1 MLDYIKP
8 NKTTLASDLKG
19 TMKFCTVFPAF
30 GALTSVTRNK
40 GIRKAI
46 SSLEVEKFAKLN
58 TRLKECNADVFTR
71 GIKLSESYDVYK
83 DVAKNAKTLS
93 NKLAKAVERGDISA
107 WQKFKNLFTKNKV
120 TVESLQTAAEA
131 AKENLKTATNTI
143 EAGEILTKNAD
154 GALVAVKEL
163 GETSAKDTVKGLFK
177 SELKNKFVLAI
188 TIFGAIPRIKDEV
201 IPTFKEKGFAAGMK
215 ETARV
220 IVRTAV
226 DFVSNAGFSAVGRAI
241 GTALG
246 SVVPG
251 VGNAIGGMMGD
262 AVGSCIS
269 MRLTNKIFDKDKTV
283 TQQQEETPTEDA
295 ASTENTEITEN
306 TENQKRTLDIISSDS
321 LTGDPY
327 LDKRI
332 NTALSI

>member
-1 MLDYIKP
+1 M
-8 NKTTLASDLKG
+8 
-19 TMKFCTVFPAF
+19 
-30 GALTSVTRNK
+30 
-40 GIRKAI
+40 
-46 SSLEVEKFAKLN
+46 
-58 TRLKECNADVFTR
+58 
-71 GIKLSESYDVYK
+71 
-83 DVAKNAKTLS
+83 
-93 NKLAKAVERGDISA
+93 
-107 WQKFKNLFTKNKV
+107 
-120 TVESLQTAAEA
+120 
-131 AKENLKTATNTI
+131 
-143 EAGEILTKNAD
+143 
-154 GALVAVKEL
+154 
-163 GETSAKDTVKGLFK
+163 FK

-188 TIFGAIPRIKDEV
+188 TIFGAIPRIKEEV
-201 IPTFKEKGFAAGMK
+201 IPTFKEKGFVAGIK
-215 ETARV
+215 ATGKV
-220 IVRTAV
+220 IARTAV

-283 TQQQEETPTEDA
+283 TQQQEETSA
-295 ASTENTEITEN
+295 ENTESTEN

-332 NTALSI
+332 NKALSI